1 MFFEDPKLRKII
13 SRWIIGIVSVC
24 VLIYLGVRHISQLAF
39 AVSYVFSLIAPLCIG
54 LFFALMLNLPMRF
67 FERKL
72 FTNCR
77 SKRLRRAGRCLS
89 ILLALATILGIL
101 VGIAFLVVP
110 ELIDAVGMLGG
121 QILSTIDQL
130 AEFAAHADYSAL
142 PYGTYLE
149 QIDVDWVGIRRGIST
164 WFGKQRGT
172 IVSSAVMTFSS
183 IAGIVID
190 LIVSLV
196 FAVYILANKE
206 RLTAQVTRLI
216 RAWIPKTMGNRLMH
230 VTNVCIGV
238 FERFIV
244 GQTMEAII
252 LGSLCTV
259 GMLILRLPYAPMV
272 GALIG
277 VTAFIPIVGAY
288 LGAFVG
294 AFMILTIDPFKALVF
309 LIFLV
314 ILQQVEGN
322 LIYPRVVGSK
332 IHLPAMWVLAAITI
346 GGGIA
351 GPFGMLFAVPVFSS
365 AYELLREATIAKEAA
380 LAQTANT

>member
-1 MFFEDPKLRKII
+1 MFPFDEKQRRIL

-24 VLIYLGVRHISQLAF
+24 VLVYLGVRHVSQIAS
-39 AVSYVFSLIAPLCIG
+39 AVSYVFSLIAPMCIG

-72 FTNCR
+72 FSSCR
-77 SKRLRRAGRCLS
+77 NIHLKRAGRGLS

-101 VGIAFLVVP
+101 IGLAVLVVP
-110 ELIDAVGMLGG
+110 EVIEAVSVLGS
-121 QILSTIDQL
+121 QILSTVDQL
-130 AEFAAHADYSAL
+130 AEIDAHTDYGSL
-142 PYGTYLE
+142 PFGAYLE
-149 QIDVDWVGIRRGIST
+149 RIDVDWAGVKQAIST

-183 IAGIVID
+183 VAGVVID
-190 LIVSLV
+190 LIVSLA
-196 FAVYILANKE
+196 FAVYILAAKE
-206 RLTAQVTRLI
+206 KLSAQVKRLI
-216 RAWIPKTMGNRLMH
+216 RVWVPKDAARTLLH
-230 VTNVCIGV
+230 VSDVCISV
-238 FERFIV
+238 FERFVV
-244 GQTMEAII
+244 GQTMEALI
-252 LGSLCTV
+252 LGTLCTV

-309 LIFLV
+309 LIFLI

-322 LIYPRVVGSK
+322 LIYPRVVGGK
-332 IHLPAMWVLAAITI
+332 IHLPAIWVLAAITI
-346 GGGIA
+346 GGRFA
-351 GPFGMLFAVPVFSS
+351 GPIGMLLAVPVFSS
-365 AYELLREATIAKEAA
+365 AYELIREATQEREANMKS
-380 LAQTANT
+380 LV